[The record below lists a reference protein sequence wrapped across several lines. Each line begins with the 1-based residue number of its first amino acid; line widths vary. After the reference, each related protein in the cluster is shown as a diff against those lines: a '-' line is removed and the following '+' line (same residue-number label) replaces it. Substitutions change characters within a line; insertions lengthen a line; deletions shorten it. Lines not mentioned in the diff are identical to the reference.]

1 MQLQLSKTYPSFLL
15 FCSLKKLVSKV
26 REFLPC
32 WWPLRNLKRRLLIFL
47 KQTNKIGMLGSLVLS
62 MSIDGLAEPFR
73 SHHSLV
79 NHQLVDC
86 FPSYI
91 WDLVGSDCD
100 WQCHLRSMTS
110 QVNSGLLFV
119 FFYHPFTIYSCFMW
133 GNKEFGTLLPHW
145 TKALEESQPFVS
157 KFYLLSQRKTTINMF
172 STWQNFNSSI

>member
-73 SHHSLV
+73 SHHSSV
-79 NHQLVDC
+79 NHQMVDC

-91 WDLVGSDCD
+91 CKDLVGSDCN
-100 WQCHLRSMTS
+100 WHLRST
-110 QVNSGLLFV
+110 QVFCICFICLFSP
-119 FFYHPFTIYSCFMW
+119 FHHLQLFYCDESEATR
-133 GNKEFGTLLPHW
+133 N
-145 TKALEESQPFVS
+145 LELFC
-157 KFYLLSQRKTTINMF
+157 LTGQRL
-172 STWQNFNSSI
+172 